1 MLKKPKQLQIQN
13 VTSQIG
19 GKNSTQYLAKLC
31 NTAFFLE
38 DLRKKLTIYYNIT
51 IKGIGGSLRN
61 LTIFKMQVMLGD
73 LYKFKLLQF
82 NYNI

>member
-1 MLKKPKQLQIQN
+1 MLIHAEETKTASNSKCHLVKLEEKIALNIWQN
-13 VTSQIG
+13 SA
-19 GKNSTQYLAKLC
+19 TQP
-31 NTAFFLE
+31 FLE

-73 LYKFKLLQF
+73 LYKQ
-82 NYNI
+82 I